1 MRVSKEKSAENHRRI
16 LDVASSM
23 FREKGFDGVGVA
35 DLMKGAGLTHGGFYG
50 HFASKQ
56 DLAARACTRALQGSE
71 ERWTKLVED
80 APDES
85 LGAVVSSYLSP
96 RHRDH
101 PGRGCAMA
109 ALGADTARQESSVRR
124 AFTEGIKPLLAILE
138 RIVPGRGSAARRERA
153 VATMAGLVGAL
164 VLARAVEDP
173 ELSEEFLRAMEAIL
187 GRRDR

>member
-1 MRVSKEKSAENHRRI
+1 MRVSKETSAANHQRI

-56 DLAARACTRALQGSE
+56 DLAARACARALEGSE
-71 ERWTKLVED
+71 ERWTKLVEEASD
-80 APDES
+80 DS
-85 LGAVVSSYLSP
+85 LRAVISSYLSP

-109 ALGADTARQESSVRR
+109 ALGSDMARQEIPVRK
-124 AFTEGIKPLLAILE
+124 AFTQGVKPLLAILE
-138 RIVPGRGSAARRERA
+138 RIVPGRDSAARRERA

-173 ELSEEFLRAMEAIL
+173 EVSEEFLRATELIL
-187 GRRDR
+187 GGRDR

>member
-1 MRVSKEKSAENHRRI
+1 MRVSKEKSAETQRRI
-16 LDVASSM
+16 LDVASAM

-56 DLAARACTRALQGSE
+56 DLAARACTRALEGSE
-71 ERWTKLVED
+71 ERWTNLIED

-85 LGAVVSSYLSP
+85 LGALVSSYLSP

-109 ALGADTARQESSVRR
+109 ALGSDMARQESSVRR

-153 VATMAGLVGAL
+153 VAAMAGLVGAL
-164 VLARAVEDP
+164 VLARAVDDP
-173 ELSEEFLRAMEAIL
+173 EISEEFLRATEAIL
-187 GRRDR
+187 GGRDR

>member
-1 MRVSKEKSAENHRRI
+1 
-16 LDVASSM
+16 M

-50 HFASKQ
+50 HFQSKEE
-56 DLAARACTRALQGSE
+56 LAARACTRALEASE
-71 ERWTKLVED
+71 ERWTKLVDD

-109 ALGADTARQESSVRR
+109 ALGSDMARQESAVRR
-124 AFTEGIKPLLAILE
+124 AFTQGIRPLLAILE
-138 RIVPGRGSAARRERA
+138 RIVPGRGPAARRERA
-153 VATMAGLVGAL
+153 LATMAGLVGAL

-173 ELSEEFLRAMEAIL
+173 ELSEEFLRATEAIL
-187 GRRDR
+187 GGRDR

>member
-1 MRVSKEKSAENHRRI
+1 MRVSKEKSAETQRRI
-16 LDVASSM
+16 LDVASAM

-56 DLAARACTRALQGSE
+56 DLAARACTRALEGSE
-71 ERWTKLVED
+71 ERWTKLIDD
-80 APDES
+80 APDGS

-109 ALGADTARQESSVRR
+109 ALGSDMARQEPSVRR
-124 AFTEGIKPLLAILE
+124 AFTEGIKPLLATLE

-153 VATMAGLVGAL
+153 LATMAGLVGAL

-173 ELSEEFLRAMEAIL
+173 ELSEEFLRATEAVL
-187 GRRDR
+187 GGRDR